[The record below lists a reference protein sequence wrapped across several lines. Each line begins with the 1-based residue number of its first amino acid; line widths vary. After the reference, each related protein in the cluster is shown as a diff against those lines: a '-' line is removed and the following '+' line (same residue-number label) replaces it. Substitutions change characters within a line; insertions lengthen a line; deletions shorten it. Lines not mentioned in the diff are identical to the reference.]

1 MSQAA
6 QAEVKWDVASP
17 ELLRELIA
25 VPAAARS
32 PGEARPRRASTAT
45 STTTRPTARWRAADV
60 ICRFRLGA
68 DDRRVLTVTLAA
80 PAAELRVAGVR
91 ARPGGRAAGRERG
104 RPKASRPGGSGD
116 ARAAGRARGRAH
128 HARRRGTMAVERALR
143 AGLRRRDGAPR
154 AAVARVPGA
163 QARAGSGRES
173 PIWRQVAAAMRAV
186 SGTRSILESKLARA
200 QRMVATLE
208 GEALAR
214 SLGTGR
220 AVTLLALDGGAIA
233 FQRKGDALTLPIA
246 DGQGEAASR
255 HLLRATF
262 GSAVGD
268 LALLGTASGRG
279 AAGRL
284 QEVWVVR
291 RLRLDGELADGI
303 EWLHAVGGHRRA
315 PDRSGFRTR
324 TRSRRSRWRRGRT
337 CFRVERV
344 RRAGCG
350 APGRRRRRRSP
361 PTRRSSCSTPI
372 SARWSSRAG

>member
-1 MSQAA
+1 MDPATLEPL
-6 QAEVKWDVASP
+6 AELEVERTTRVVAGRWPWSARY
-17 ELLRELIA
+17 ELLYDAVTVRHERLSRDFQELK
-25 VPAAARS
+25 
-32 PGEARPRRASTAT
+32 
-45 STTTRPTARWRAADV
+45 
-60 ICRFRLGA
+60 L
-68 DDRRVLTVTLAA
+68 RRVA
-80 PAAELRVAGVR
+80 
-91 ARPGGRAAGRERG
+91 
-104 RPKASRPGGSGD
+104 
-116 ARAAGRARGRAH
+116 
-128 HARRRGTMAVERALR
+128 
-143 AGLRRRDGAPR
+143 
-154 AAVARVPGA
+154 
-163 QARAGSGRES
+163 GRES
-173 PIWRQVAAAMRAV
+173 PIWPQVAAAMREV

-220 AVTLLALDGGAIA
+220 AVTLLALDGGALA

-291 RLRLDGELADGI
+291 RLRLDGELADEHRVAADSPEVTGARRI
-303 EWLHAVGGHRRA
+303 GRAPGPGHAGRARGGHA
-315 PDRSGFRTR
+315 LRSA
-324 TRSRRSRWRRGRT
+324 SRR
-337 CFRVERV
+337 RV
-344 RRAGCG
+344 RRSG
-350 APGRRRRRRSP
+350 AAARRPSRRRRSL